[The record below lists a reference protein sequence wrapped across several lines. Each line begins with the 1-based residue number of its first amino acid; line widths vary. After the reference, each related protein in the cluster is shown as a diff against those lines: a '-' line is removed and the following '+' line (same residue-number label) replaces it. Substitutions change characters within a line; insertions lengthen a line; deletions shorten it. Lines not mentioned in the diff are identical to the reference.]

1 MTDDQALAEPS
12 PAPTASPPRR
22 LSRSRLTLGALVAY
36 AVVLLAAITVT
47 GRPVSPT
54 AGGTLVFEDDFERTA
69 VGDKYRQGEPDL
81 GWKAGTWRI
90 EAGHLRAEKIHN
102 AALWLKTPLPER
114 VRIEFTTRALAPDGD
129 VKAEVFGDGRN
140 HQSGYVLINGG
151 WKNSVNAIARQDE
164 HGEERK
170 EDRRCPAGAG
180 RRMCVEP
187 DVDYQ
192 WAIERHDGEVRWFLD
207 GALFLTFPDAHPID
221 GRFFAFNNWE
231 APVLF
236 DDLRIYDLG
245 Q

>member
-1 MTDDQALAEPS
+1 MTTVERRAVNPP
-12 PAPTASPPRR
+12 PASN
-22 LSRSRLTLGALVAY
+22 RSRIATHRARVVLAGLAAY
-36 AVVLLAAITVT
+36 AVALLVAITVV
-47 GRPVSPT
+47 GRPLPPTT
-54 AGGTLVFEDDFERTA
+54 AGTLIFEDTFERA
-69 VGDKYRQGEPDL
+69 EVGADYRQGEPDL

-90 EAGHLRAEKIHN
+90 VDGHLKAEKIHN

-114 VRIEFTTRALAPDGD
+114 VRIEFTARALAPDGD
-129 VKAEVFGDGRN
+129 VKAEVFGDGQT
-140 HQSGYVLINGG
+140 HQSGYILINGG

-192 WAIERHDGEVRWFLD
+192 WAIERDGGEVRWFLD
-207 GALFLTFPDAHPID
+207 GALFLTYPDAHPIT
-221 GRFFAFNNWE
+221 GQFFAFNNWE

-236 DDLRIYDLG
+236 DDLRIFDLG
-245 Q
+245 E